1 MAKFCSWCGT
11 ALEPGARYCNECGAR
26 VMESVMVD
34 GSRDAVDKMRGFDIV
49 DGQELPA
56 DATAKLDRSLMES
69 DTVVVPTDTEQK
81 KFALDTPQ
89 AKRKAG
95 LVVLC
100 MVGVLLIAA
109 VAFGAFHFGAN
120 QGEVAA
126 PMEVT
131 GVEEPEPQPAK
142 AEAEPAKEEPPAP
155 TDADIF
161 AALDTAYQALEGEGE
176 EDKNSFEYRI
186 GELIDDFNTYFLDP
200 DMDARTKA
208 KEKADKVMADLEEG
222 KKTVEALQLPK
233 DSVYAED
240 VATIAKLYEYQIGRL
255 KSLTDAWA
263 LDVTFDKPV
272 QHQDEILAELSKDYE
287 NGVSSYLTQY
297 DELYASYTFQQ
308 KH

>member
-26 VMESVMVD
+26 VMETVMVD
-34 GSRDAVDKMRGFDIV
+34 GSRDSVDKMRGFDIV

-120 QGEVAA
+120 QGETSS

-131 GVEEPEPQPAK
+131 GVEEPEPQPVS
-142 AEAEPAKEEPPAP
+142 EAEPAKEEPPAP
-155 TDADIF
+155 TDADIYK
-161 AALDTAYQALEGEGE
+161 ALDAAYQELEGEGGF
-176 EDKNSFEYRI
+176 DDRI
-186 GELIDDFNTYFLDP
+186 GVLIDDFNTYFLDP
-200 DMDARTKA
+200 DMTARSKA
-208 KEKADKVMADLEEG
+208 KDKADEVMADLEEG
-222 KKTVEALQLPK
+222 KKALEELQLPE

-240 VATIAKLYEYQIGRL
+240 QAAIIKLYECQIGRL
-255 KSLTDAWA
+255 KSMTDAWA

-297 DELYASYTFQQ
+297 DELYASYAFQQ

>member
-49 DGQELPA
+49 DGEELAA
-56 DATAKLDRSLMES
+56 DATVKLDRSIMAS
-69 DTVVVPTDTEQK
+69 DTVVVPSDTEQK
-81 KFALDTPQ
+81 KFSLDTPQ

-100 MVGVLLIAA
+100 MVGVLLIAL

-120 QGEVAA
+120 QGETAS
-126 PMEVT
+126 PIEVV
-131 GVEEPEPQPAK
+131 GVEGSDPETKQEK
-142 AEAEPAKEEPPAP
+142 ESEPAKEEPPAL
-155 TDADIF
+155 TDADVYS
-161 AALDTAYQALEGEGE
+161 ALNSAYKKLEGKGGFS
-176 EDKNSFEYRI
+176 DRI
-186 GELIDDFNTYFLDP
+186 GVLIDDFNTYFLDP
-200 DMDARTKA
+200 DMTARSKA
-208 KEKADKVMADLEEG
+208 KDKADEVMADLEEG
-222 KKTVEALQLPK
+222 KKALESLELPAN
-233 DSVYAED
+233 SVYAED
-240 VATIAKLYEYQIGRL
+240 LATIVKLYEYQIGNL

-287 NGVSSYLTQY
+287 GGVSSYLIQY
-297 DELYASYTFQQ
+297 DELYASYALQQ